1 MSEVPEDVR
10 EGMRKEIR
18 RRLRQLR
25 GRIREWVGYNEDIFG
40 LAEDGSA
47 AASQSDLPDDAPDVY
62 RFQTDS
68 AKVAAFLRWYQQRF
82 EADVLEPLDL
92 DRVRR
97 GDHWTAEYLRQAFDR
112 AWRQS
117 RSRLRSEG
125 VTVGSIPGDGDT
137 ELVEALFNLPAP
149 RRALQEIYTRTYDNL
164 QSITDDAV
172 EPVRETLL
180 EGIDEGW
187 NPQRTANELT
197 KEVETLQKTRA
208 ETLARTETVNAYT
221 ESTIERYRRAGVDTV
236 THGEWADANDS
247 RVCPICR
254 QLDGKEISLSRIDEA
269 TFTFSPDEDQP
280 DSLGGEYPVRPPA
293 HPNGR
298 CVLLP
303 SVD

>member
-18 RRLRQLR
+18 RRFRRLR
-25 GRIREWVGYNEDIFG
+25 GRIREWVGYSEDIFG

-68 AKVAAFLRWYQQRF
+68 AKVGAFLVWYQQRLQEDIF
-82 EADVLEPLDL
+82 EPLTHG
-92 DRVRR
+92 RVRR
-97 GDHWTAEYLRQAFDR
+97 GDHWTAQYLRQAFAR

-117 RSRLRSEG
+117 RSRLQSEG
-125 VTVGSIPGDGDT
+125 VSVGSLPGDGDT
-137 ELVEALFNLPAP
+137 DLIEALFDMPAP
-149 RRALQEIYTRTYDNL
+149 RRALQEVYTRTYDNL
-164 QSITDDAV
+164 QSIDEDAV

-187 NPQRTANELT
+187 NPKKTARKLT

-208 ETLARTETVNAYT
+208 ETLAQTETVSAYS
-221 ESTIERYRRAGVDTV
+221 EATIERYRRAGVDSV
-236 THGEWADANDS
+236 AHGVWSDANDS
-247 RVCPICR
+247 RVCPICKR
-254 QLDGKEISLSRIDEA
+254 LDGREIPLSDINEA
-269 TFTFSPDEDQP
+269 TFTFEPNEDEPDY
-280 DSLGGEYPVRPPA
+280 LAGEYPVRPPA
-293 HPNGR
+293 HPRGR
-298 CVLLP
+298 CTLIP